1 MLDAVRTAPDGEF
14 VFREESATRM
24 FACQNKNG
32 YLLVHVNNSDD
43 KRDKGHQEVQVR
55 VPLAVVD
62 ALVAS
67 SKGGDDLDVGA
78 ALRALATHGDTDL
91 VNIKDGKQTV
101 HVWLDSKNNGD

>member
-1 MLDAVRTAPDGEF
+1 
-14 VFREESATRM
+14 
-24 FACQNKNG
+24 
-32 YLLVHVNNSDD
+32 
-43 KRDKGHQEVQVR
+43 VR

-91 VNIKDGKQTV
+91 VNIKDGKADCSRLARLKKQR
-101 HVWLDSKNNGD
+101 D